1 MIYIRNHHILN
12 LYHLA
17 TYVSRFVLYITII
30 SAIFAAHENAAVI
43 DGAVATKM
51 TVQFNLFGGTV
62 LKLGSARHK
71 AIIDGIDTL
80 ENVGKYKCMILHFI
94 LSLLTT

>member
-1 MIYIRNHHILN
+1 M
-12 LYHLA
+12 
-17 TYVSRFVLYITII
+17 
-30 SAIFAAHENAAVI
+30 FAAHENAAVI

-71 AIIDGIDTL
+71 HIIDGIDSL
-80 ENVGKYKCMILHFI
+80 ENVGKLDFMRFI
-94 LSLLTT
+94 IVLLLFKDCPSRVI